1 MLQCVAV
8 CGSELQC
15 VAVCCSVLQCVAVCC
30 SVLQCVA
37 VCCSVLQC
45 VAVSC
50 SVLQCVAVRCSVR
63 ACTCVC
69 ESRTSEFYECVRVKR
84 IFLFFSQKHTDVCL
98 CLLRCL
104 RVSHAHTVSVVVWY
118 GVAMVSRIDK
128 ITGFFCKRAL

>member
-1 MLQCVAV
+1 MLQCVAA

-15 VAVCCSVLQCVAVCC
+15 VAVFCSVLQCFAVCC
-30 SVLQCVA
+30 SE
-37 VCCSVLQC
+37 
-45 VAVSC
+45 
-50 SVLQCVAVRCSVR
+50 LQCVAVRCS
-63 ACTCVC
+63 ALQCTCVC
-69 ESRTSEFYECVRVKR
+69 ESGTSEFYECVRVKR

-118 GVAMVSRIDK
+118 GVAMVSRIHK